1 VGTGVTAESS
11 ASGALRVDGAA
22 RRAWLL
28 ATLAGLAPS
37 FDGAIGDD
45 TPLADGGLG
54 LDSLAVIDLIRAI
67 EDQLGVTITED
78 DITREHFETPA
89 RLLRLLEAR
98 LG

>member
-1 VGTGVTAESS
+1 MTTESS
-11 ASGALRVDGAA
+11 ASGASRVDGAG

-45 TPLADGGLG
+45 TPLTDGGLG
-54 LDSLAVIDLIRAI
+54 LDSLAIIDLLVAI
-67 EDQLGVTITED
+67 EEQLGVTIAED
-78 DITREHFETPA
+78 DITREHFETAA

>member
-1 VGTGVTAESS
+1 VGTGVTTESS

-28 ATLAGLAPS
+28 ATLAGLAPG
-37 FDGAIGDD
+37 FGGAIGDD
-45 TPLADGGLG
+45 TPLADGGFG
-54 LDSLAVIDLIRAI
+54 LDSLAVIDLLVAI
-67 EDQLGVTITED
+67 EEQLGVTIDET
-78 DITREHFETPA
+78 DITREHFETAA

>member
-1 VGTGVTAESS
+1 MTTESS
-11 ASGALRVDGAA
+11 ASGALRVDGAE

-45 TPLADGGLG
+45 TPLTDGGLG
-54 LDSLAVIDLIRAI
+54 LDSLAVLELVGAI
-67 EDQLGVTITED
+67 EERLGVTIDEN
-78 DITREHFETPA
+78 DITREHFETA
-89 RLLRLLEAR
+89 ACLLRLLEAR

>member
-1 VGTGVTAESS
+1 
-11 ASGALRVDGAA
+11 LRVDGAA

-28 ATLAGLAPS
+28 ATLAGLAPD

-45 TPLADGGLG
+45 TPLAEGGLG
-54 LDSLAVIDLIRAI
+54 LDSLAVIDLVGAI
-67 EDQLGVTITED
+67 EERMGVRIAEA
-78 DITREHFETPA
+78 DITHEHFETAA

>member
-1 VGTGVTAESS
+1 MTAESS
-11 ASGALRVDGAA
+11 ASGALRVDGAV

-37 FDGAIGDD
+37 FDGAIGGD
-45 TPLADGGLG
+45 TPLTDGGLG
-54 LDSLAVIDLIRAI
+54 LDSLAVIELVGAI
-67 EDQLGVTITED
+67 EERLGVTIDEN
-78 DITREHFETPA
+78 DITREHFETAA

>member
-1 VGTGVTAESS
+1 MTTESS
-11 ASGALRVDGAA
+11 ASGALRVDRAG

-37 FDGAIGDD
+37 FDGTIGDD

-54 LDSLAVIDLIRAI
+54 LDSLAIIDLLVAI
-67 EDQLGVTITED
+67 EEQLGVTIDEN
-78 DITREHFETPA
+78 DITPEHFETAA

>member
-11 ASGALRVDGAA
+11 ASGALRVDGAV

-28 ATLAGLAPS
+28 GTLAGLAPD
-37 FDGAIGDD
+37 FDGAIGDE

-54 LDSLAVIDLIRAI
+54 LDSLAIIDLVGAI
-67 EDQLGVTITED
+67 EEQMGVTIDED
-78 DITREHFETPA
+78 EITREHFETA
-89 RLLRLLEAR
+89 GRLLRLLEAH

>member
-1 VGTGVTAESS
+1 MGCGTTTESS
-11 ASGALRVDGAA
+11 ASGALRVDGAG

-37 FDGAIGDD
+37 FDGAIGND
-45 TPLADGGLG
+45 TPLTDGGLG
-54 LDSLAVIDLIRAI
+54 LDSLAIIDLLVAI
-67 EDQLGVTITED
+67 EEQLSVTIDEN
-78 DITREHFETPA
+78 DITPEHFETAA

>member
-1 VGTGVTAESS
+1 MTAESA
-11 ASGALRVDGAA
+11 ASGALRGDGAG

-28 ATLAGLAPS
+28 ATLGGLAPS

-45 TPLADGGLG
+45 TPLTDGGLG
-54 LDSLAVIDLIRAI
+54 LDSLAIIDLLVAI
-67 EDQLGVTITED
+67 EEQLGVTIAED
-78 DITREHFETPA
+78 DITREHFETAA